1 MGGTTVASLLTNGWV
16 VGIGGG
22 VLSGLIVAWLTRVLF
37 SKRDQRELAMK
48 VHSANQE
55 ILYAIRPEIS
65 EQSLPSIQVI
75 DALRSATARK
85 YHIDRDRLH
94 DVPHIVEDLIKE
106 IMDSSFVSSAAKRE
120 YCEDLKLLIAE
131 TASEK
136 SQEREDPEIHV
147 ARVEYKEKMVTLLSM
162 TLGTIAALATMVS
175 FLSSRLKDSSLF
187 GKLTEP
193 LLPMLLVFGSLV
205 LVMTAMQAALRLRR
219 RKIRTELGLYSD
231 EMNRT
236 LTEKTD
242 RK

>member
-1 MGGTTVASLLTNGWV
+1 MESTTIESLLNNGWV

-22 VLSGLIVAWLTRVLF
+22 ILSGLIVAWLTRVLF

-48 VHSANQE
+48 IHSANQE

-120 YCEDLKLLIAE
+120 YCEDLKLLINE
-131 TASEK
+131 TASKK
-136 SQEREDPEIHV
+136 SEQTEDPEIHV

-175 FLSSRLKDSSLF
+175 FLSSRLREDSIF

-193 LLPMLLVFGSLV
+193 LLPMLLVFGSLI

-219 RKIRTELGLYSD
+219 RKVRMEMGLYQD
-231 EMNRT
+231 ESKPNLKEKNRQ
-236 LTEKTD
+236 
-242 RK
+242 